1 MGNSPSSGDDG
12 GGEGDGYDEGWT
24 GRSRP
29 VLSSRGLSQRIVGG
43 GSNNNSNRA
52 GLPHLTL
59 PSSLPSPFRS
69 GGSLG
74 LSRSELDAKCQ
85 PSGLYPSCEWEPKQI
100 RRLIS
105 NGQLAARLKGS
116 DARLAK
122 TDRECPIC
130 FMYYS
135 ESNVTKCC
143 NATVCTECYLQI
155 KSQKDRCT
163 TCPFCNNPKM
173 TVTVQR
179 LMDECDVAKREVD
192 EQRVIEATIKSRQS
206 RLHGEEGPVSDDCSP
221 GAGGGE
227 HGDSGETAS
236 QGSFGSSLENYN
248 RARTLSASSNNSG
261 SDAGAVNTS
270 GNNPLGTPI
279 RPGESDVGS
288 EIMSLAMSPADRRA
302 LESEMRAQLSHE
314 THRRMETE
322 AEEARMRHTQEWYG
336 SQVGSRS
343 HMREAR
349 LAELTGLL
357 ERMSARGGGASARG
371 GGGAGAN
378 NDDGEGENPLMAMGA
393 DTRGLGSRPPTGN
406 GLSRLLQAIETSSST
421 RGGAGARSIEDLMRV
436 TAISPEEMV
445 HNDMRRM
452 EAADLMSRLS
462 RASFIDAYD
471 GNETAAATAR
481 AVAHRQERN
490 IAMSG
495 LLGRNNI
502 MSRNYVASDQRA
514 SDDATDGLGGRGLG
528 RAPSNPFRIGS
539 AGASGSAGHRR
550 VVRRLADNRGVS
562 STHMDTAE
570 LLMRGVSE
578 EEQLAMAIAM
588 SMQNAQETQQEEVVS
603 GGEQQSTA
611 MEASAADGGA
621 DAGGLEE
628 ESGGEDDD
636 YYSSSGSS
644 SLDSS
649 VENLD
654 QETRTRA
661 EGANNTSNADHD
673 DDDTVSVN
681 DDEEEVVFTDLASV

>member
-12 GGEGDGYDEGWT
+12 GGEGDGNDEGGT

-29 VLSSRGLSQRIVGG
+29 GLTTRGLSHRIVGG

-85 PSGLYPSCEWEPKQI
+85 PSGLYESCEWEPKQI

-155 KSQKDRCT
+155 KSQKDRNT

-179 LMDECDVAKREVD
+179 LMDECDVAKREED
-192 EQRVIEATIKSRQS
+192 EQRVIEATIKSRRS
-206 RLHGEEGPVSDDCSP
+206 RLHGEEGPVSDDGSP

-248 RARTLSASSNNSG
+248 RAQTLSASSNNSG
-261 SDAGAVNTS
+261 SDVGAVDTS
-270 GNNPLGTPI
+270 GNNPPGIPI
-279 RPGESDVGS
+279 RPGESDAGS

-336 SQVGSRS
+336 SQTGSRS
-343 HMREAR
+343 RMREAR

-357 ERMSARGGGASARG
+357 ERMGARGG

-421 RGGAGARSIEDLMRV
+421 RSGAGARSIEDLMRV

-445 HNDMRRM
+445 HNDRRRM
-452 EAADLMSRLS
+452 EAADLMSRLH

-502 MSRNYVASDQRA
+502 MSRNYVASD
-514 SDDATDGLGGRGLG
+514 DATDGLGGRGLG
-528 RAPSNPFRIGS
+528 RASSNPFGIGS
-539 AGASGSAGHRR
+539 AGAGGSAGHRR
-550 VVRRLADNRGVS
+550 VVRRHADNRGVS
-562 STHMDTAE
+562 TTHLDTAE

-588 SMQNAQETQQEEVVS
+588 SMQDAQETQQEEGVS
-603 GGEQQSTA
+603 GGDQQSAATG
-611 MEASAADGGA
+611 ASAADGGA
-621 DAGGLEE
+621 ETGGLEE
-628 ESGGEDDD
+628 ESGGQDDD
-636 YYSSSGSS
+636 SSSSSGSS
-644 SLDSS
+644 SSDSS

-654 QETRTRA
+654 QETSIRA
-661 EGANNTSNADHD
+661 GGANNTNNADND
-673 DDDTVSVN
+673 